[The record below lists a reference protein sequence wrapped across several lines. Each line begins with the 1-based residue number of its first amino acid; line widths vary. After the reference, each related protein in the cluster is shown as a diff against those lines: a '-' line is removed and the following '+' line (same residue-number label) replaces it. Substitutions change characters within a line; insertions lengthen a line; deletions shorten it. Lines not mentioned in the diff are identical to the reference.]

1 MLDVRQG
8 LEFQPQ
14 KLAENSNATVLI
26 TGETGTGKSCLAR
39 EIHRKSSRAVGPFVT
54 VNLASL
60 HEGTLE
66 SEIFGHER
74 GSFTGADR
82 KVIGKLERA
91 NRGTVFLDEVGELSL
106 KLQARLL
113 DFIQSKKISPLGSQR
128 ETELDVRIIAAT
140 HRNLEKEVKNG
151 LFREDLFYRLRV
163 IPIPLKP
170 LRERIDEFDSIV
182 HKCLQELCAH
192 HGKPIRKIEENLAKA
207 IEVYGW
213 PGNIRELRN
222 VLEFAVI
229 ACGSDE
235 LKFEHLPEWFK
246 LNLTF
251 CSLEEAGLSVR
262 WLTRH
267 GRSSGS
273 ANSTLGI
280 AAVPLSVDFQ
290 ETFNRFE
297 KFFLET
303 VLDQNDMRIGKAAR
317 EIGVN
322 RTTLLRRLREH
333 QLWPVKRGFK
343 PMIF

>member
-1 MLDVRQG
+1 MSRIEVVR
-8 LEFQPQ
+8 FQSQ
-14 KLAENSNATVLI
+14 KLAEISNATVLI
-26 TGETGTGKSCLAR
+26 TGETGTGKSCLAKQ
-39 EIHRKSSRAVGPFVT
+39 IHEQSNRACGPFIN

-91 NRGTVFLDEVGELSL
+91 HRGTVFLDEVGELSL

-113 DFIQSKKISPLGSQR
+113 DFIQTKKISPLGSHR

-140 HRNLEKEVKNG
+140 HRDLEKEVKLG
-151 LFREDLFYRLRV
+151 SFREDLFYRLRV
-163 IPIPLKP
+163 IPIHMLP

-182 HKCLQELCAH
+182 HRCLQELCKTH
-192 HGKPIRKIEENLAKA
+192 LKPIHKIEESLAKA
-207 IEVYGW
+207 IEGYRW

-229 ACGSDE
+229 ACTTHE
-235 LKFEHLPEWFK
+235 LKFEHLPEWFR
-246 LNLTF
+246 LNL
-251 CSLEEAGLSVR
+251 SLGAHDGAELAVR
-262 WLTRH
+262 WLSKNPKIIRNE
-267 GRSSGS
+267 GG
-273 ANSTLGI
+273 ATLGI
-280 AAVPLSVDFQ
+280 AAVPVSADFQ
-290 ETFNRFE
+290 GTFNRFE

-303 VLDQNDMRIGKAAR
+303 VLDRFDMKIGRAAQ

-322 RTTLLRRLREH
+322 RTTLLRRLRDH
-333 QLWPVKRGFK
+333 GLWPVK
-343 PMIF
+343 